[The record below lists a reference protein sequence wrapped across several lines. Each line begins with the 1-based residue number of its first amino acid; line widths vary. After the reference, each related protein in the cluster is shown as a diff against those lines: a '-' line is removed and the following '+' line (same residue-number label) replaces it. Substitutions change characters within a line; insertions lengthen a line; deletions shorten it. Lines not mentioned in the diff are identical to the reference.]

1 MSTGWGTSSGFG
13 GQLAISGT
21 AQQPATAGFGASSNN
36 AFGQK
41 PLLSANTTQNTS
53 GGLFGNSASGGGMF
67 GQNPQNLAL
76 GGLFGS
82 SNANLTSNSTANQP
96 SNGGLFG
103 NSNTTANS
111 ANTGLFG
118 SSSNKPATGLTG
130 GLFGNSSTG
139 GNNAT
144 GNSTTGTFGTAN
156 SNPAAPSGGLF
167 GNSTNT
173 TGGGLFTN
181 SGAAN
186 TTSNAS
192 GGLFGAKPATGGLFG
207 STSAP
212 PATGGLFGGSST
224 NTAPQANSGGLFSK
238 PPSST
243 GGLFGNSSTLNKP
256 AGGLFGASSSNSGG
270 LFGNTSSSTQQTN
283 GLFGQANTGLGGG
296 AIAATTTN
304 NSNPYLSSLII
315 STINRTD
322 AAMPL
327 SITGTLFARN
337 VPSSSKDSEA
347 PKAKE
352 KSSLLSKLAQT
363 FNIFRTTVDSEST
376 DSSFSRLKGIFT
388 QLNFIKNDQVIN
400 KAKYNVTKPRNTS
413 SAFVLLLENRGADV
427 KRLVIKSKP
436 LKFHLINADKVFN
449 AKRKRV
455 LALAL
460 QTTSQ
465 FNNLTDD
472 DESDNEQALL
482 TERKERQVAEEVP
495 IKVAPTETKISEE
508 SEHEENIEGYWCSPS
523 IKELRKLRSVDLA
536 NVDNFIVGKYNVGQI
551 AYNYPVDLSALFSRC
566 DEEGLSV
573 AEELF
578 GKIIKM
584 RECVVQVY
592 DIDEGSNF
600 SKPPIGFELNVP
612 ATITIKTPPKRKISK
627 QDHIKRLQNMTG
639 MEFVTFDPLTDN
651 WTFKVKHFSVWGLI
665 DDSEDEEEDAEMKRL
680 RELKKKQDSQEN
692 EASVIY
698 SKIYENEEYTQL
710 LKRQKIGRSLKGVPG
725 GWDYDATIQSGGA
738 LVQKQ
743 KLVQDEINRLL
754 NIYKEDKSVD
764 ALAANA
770 SDITLESDP
779 EDVRSPASVGVESPI
794 YSDEV
799 ENYDYLKQ
807 IVSVLPPNT
816 DLNDLI
822 DEKAYEPDVEDEAI
836 FDNFNRQST
845 LATSKDW
852 LLQLELANDIDS
864 ALTPYLAIPR
874 NQKLSLKAVN
884 DILFSD
890 FDRSSVDSDQISTP
904 IKEVPL
910 GAKLIAAPPSFEPT
924 TVSRLIQ
931 SLLLKADIQVRSN
944 KFPRLQLNQ
953 SLSFKDIISFIGES
967 DSDSEALALASILF
981 DKIDISTI
989 KKYSKVVTSHT
1000 ANSSLIQRLELLEQR
1015 KKLEQWLKKNNLD
1028 DMESDGDSLAL
1039 IENFI
1044 IHGEIKPAIQL
1055 ALSSRNTHLAVLL
1068 NLVDSNDATV
1078 KTLAKSQ
1085 LDDWRINNAI
1095 EFVPSQL
1102 VSIYQ
1107 ILAGQFDIANG
1118 SFITIVGLHIFYGNP
1133 AESLESVFKSIDGEG
1148 NDNFADILKIYTT
1161 LKLEGLS
1168 ASIGCIKNSH
1178 LSEKVKWE
1186 LLSVLNASYGQ
1197 NILLAIGDDVK
1208 ESFGSLLASNGLW
1221 KEAIFVFSTL
1231 SDDDKVRTLIRK
1243 TVIANIEHIKGQT
1256 NDEEE
1261 YVVKVL
1267 GVPRSLVYEAVAI
1280 ERANQKDYWKQGVAL
1295 VEAELW
1301 SDAHECVCKHLGP
1314 AAVIDNDYEL
1324 KKELRTV
1331 IASFP
1336 QHGSIIPK
1344 WKQGAG
1350 LYSGYFDVLDSFSQ
1364 QACINSEDLS
1374 TLLNNLALMSD
1385 YDSFDVKVAIKLMSK
1400 KIADIALETKEKLP
1414 DLRKKISALQLGDN
1428 ERRYLDSRLVAVGL

>member
-130 GLFGNSSTG
+130 GLFGNSSAG

-270 LFGNTSSSTQQTN
+270 LFGNSSSSTQQTN

-304 NSNPYLSSLII
+304 NSNPYLSSLIL

-327 SITGTLFARN
+327 SITGTLFSRN
-337 VPSSSKDSEA
+337 APSSSKDSEA
-347 PKAKE
+347 PKSKE

-400 KAKYNVTKPRNTS
+400 KAKYSVTKPRNTS

-495 IKVAPTETKISEE
+495 IKVAPAETKISEE

-612 ATITIKTPPKRKISK
+612 ATITIKTPPKKKISK

-680 RELKKKQDSQEN
+680 RELKRNKTRKK
-692 EASVIY
+692 
-698 SKIYENEEYTQL
+698 TRL
-710 LKRQKIGRSLKGVPG
+710 PCGR
-725 GWDYDATIQSGGA
+725 
-738 LVQKQ
+738 
-743 KLVQDEINRLL
+743 
-754 NIYKEDKSVD
+754 
-764 ALAANA
+764 
-770 SDITLESDP
+770 
-779 EDVRSPASVGVESPI
+779 RS
-794 YSDEV
+794 Y
-799 ENYDYLKQ
+799 
-807 IVSVLPPNT
+807 
-816 DLNDLI
+816 
-822 DEKAYEPDVEDEAI
+822 

-989 KKYSKVVTSHT
+989 KKYSKVVTSHA

-1015 KKLEQWLKKNNLD
+1015 KQLEQWLKKNNLD

-1208 ESFGSLLASNGLW
+1208 ESFGSLLATNGLW

-1280 ERANQKDYWKQGVAL
+1280 ERANRKDYWKQGVAL